1 MAQSDQTV
9 QNATFPAVRADI
21 NDNLAALYSQS
32 SGASAPTVTVAFQPW
47 IDTSVSPPIWKVR
60 NAANTGWITV
70 GVLDVNFEV
79 GGITPIA
86 NGGTGQVTAADAINA
101 LLPNQASYAG
111 NVLKTDGADV
121 SWGVSA
127 GSLIRTPQLLTSGT
141 SYTTP
146 VGCTKIYVEC
156 VGGGQG
162 GDGGY
167 RISPFGFGTTYYSG
181 RGGNSGGYA
190 AKFYTVTGSTS
201 YTIAV
206 GAAGTGG
213 TGNLTSSLV
222 QPAGSIGGSGGDTTF
237 TDGTTLITAYGGA
250 ATLSAPTNGDI
261 TRYGNTGFSGASADS
276 NTGAAGGRGADS
288 FFRVGG
294 TANGGAGSYGGG
306 GGGGVMSTG
315 DGGAGGSGLIRI
327 TEYA

>member
-121 SWGVSA
+121 SWGVSD
-127 GSLIRTPQLLTSGT
+127 GSLIRAPQLLTSGT

-167 RISPFGFGTTYYSG
+167 TVDPFVGATTPFSG
-181 RGGNSGGYA
+181 KGGNSGGYA

-206 GAAGTGG
+206 GAAGTAG
-213 TGNLTSSLV
+213 TGGLINVVATP
-222 QPAGSIGGSGGDTTF
+222 PAAAIGGSGGDTTF
-237 TDGTTLITAYGGA
+237 TDGTTLITAYGGS

-261 TRYGNTGFSGASADS
+261 TRYGNTGFPGGASPAP
-276 NTGAAGGRGADS
+276 AGRGADS
-288 FFRVGG
+288 FFRIGG

-306 GGGGVMSTG
+306 GGGGATSTG
-315 DGGAGGSGLIRI
+315 NGGAGGSGLIRI
-327 TEYA
+327 TEYS